1 MSDMMDTTDGLYDGS
16 YDGSTDGM
24 SNIKVHT
31 FGKSTQK

>member
-1 MSDMMDTTDGLYDGS
+1 MMDTTDGLYDGS